1 MKCPDCEMEVDKLVH
16 NLRCKKCQVRY
27 NNCTYRKEEYV
38 PLADIKGT
46 NEYNRA
52 MGKRLSKEAK
62 KSKVKETKTSKTSK
76 TNKTT
81 NVIKHSS
88 LAQDLVNKDIQD
100 YIKNKNITICKNS
113 LPLEV
118 IFEWFYLMCQETN
131 YINDLNDE
139 KRMYDTLIVDYLHE
153 LKRPVNDPAQ
163 YAISGEKMAIIQ
175 SKRTPIDNELD
186 KYKVIQ
192 DIINYLKSNST
203 LLNMMSKARIEL
215 NDLLKRQE
223 NPYYLSDTTSLQ
235 QYDYVIK
242 PDETKPITRNLAV
255 HKPKQNLYKIKPFKA
270 KNLYGNP
277 NYSDFIYKETISA
290 NSIQQAKESFIAY
303 LKRDFSNLIYNT
315 TEIQAILASEYKEC
329 L

>member
-27 NNCTYRKEEYV
+27 TNCKHRNIEYV
-38 PLADIKGT
+38 PLVNIKGT
-46 NEYNRA
+46 TEYIRA
-52 MGKRLSKEAK
+52 MALRNGNKIKAK
-62 KSKVKETKTSKTSK
+62 KTKTSK

-100 YIKNKNITICKNS
+100 YIKNKNITICKNT

-139 KRMYDTLIVDYLHE
+139 KIMYDTLIVDYLHE

-186 KYKVIQ
+186 KYKIIQ
-192 DIINYLKSNST
+192 DVINYIKSNKT
-203 LLNMMSKARIEL
+203 LINMMSKARIEL
-215 NDLLKRQE
+215 NDLLKKQE

-242 PDETKPITRNLAV
+242 PDETKPITRNLVV
-255 HKPKQNLYKIKPFKA
+255 HKHKQNLYKIKPFKA

-277 NYSDFIYKETISA
+277 NYSDFIYKETVSA

-303 LKRDFSNLIYNT
+303 LKREFSNLIYNT
-315 TEIQAILASEYKEC
+315 TEIQVVLASEYDKEC

>member
-27 NNCTYRKEEYV
+27 TNCKHRNIEYV
-38 PLADIKGT
+38 PLVNIKGT
-46 NEYNRA
+46 TEYIRA
-52 MGKRLSKEAK
+52 MALRNGNKIKAK
-62 KSKVKETKTSKTSK
+62 KSKVKETKTS
-76 TNKTT
+76 KTT

-139 KRMYDTLIVDYLHE
+139 KIMYDTLIVDYLHE

-192 DIINYLKSNST
+192 DIINYLKSNNT

-215 NDLLKRQE
+215 NDLLKKQE